1 MAYYPVDPIDIV
13 SPADEDL
20 YELDDGDYVP
30 SEDVYPDPEKT
41 YYMEDDEEEEADYEE
56 LDVEIGEEL
65 DEDTYELIGEQYVL
79 TADATAQAGKTY
91 YAYTGI
97 VYQEPFDV
105 DSLYYVFSDYVENP
119 SLEGLYEKSL
129 AGEYFLTSDTEYDED
144 KIYYK
149 ELEPAE
155 KPLIDE
161 TPSSPYFPPSD
172 LVTEGI
178 VEPAQA
184 TVISSLSM
192 VYARTRHV
200 TDPSAAGFYEIV
212 EGAYVLT
219 ADTELVKGKTYYE
232 HYVYN
237 DYYEAD
243 MTGIENPSFSLH
255 KYYELV
261 NNEYVPTSDTT
272 VSALKAYYRSHSDDD
287 NFYVPDPVTSTRVS
301 TS

>member
-1 MAYYPVDPIDIV
+1 MAYYPVDPIDIE
-13 SPADEDL
+13 SPVAEDL

-41 YYMEDDEEEEADYEE
+41 YYMEDDEEEADYEE
-56 LDVEIGEEL
+56 VDVEAGEEL
-65 DEDTYELIGEQYVL
+65 DEETYELIGEQYVL
-79 TADATAQAGKTY
+79 TADTVAQAGKTY
-91 YAYTGI
+91 YTYTG
-97 VYQEPFDV
+97 VAYQEPFDV
-105 DSLYYVFSDYVENP
+105 DSLYYVFSEYVANP

-129 AGEYFLTSDTEYDED
+129 TGEYFLTSDTEYDED
-144 KIYYK
+144 KVYYK

-192 VYARTRHV
+192 VYARTRHI
-200 TDPSAAGFYEIV
+200 TDPNAAGLYEIV

-287 NFYVPDPVTSTRVS
+287 NFYVPDPVISARAS
-301 TS
+301 AS